1 MSKYLNSES
10 CLIYKLLLPS
20 LSLIMKKSIFL
31 VIFILA
37 IASVSQA
44 QNRPFGGAVFL
55 GYPMGIFDAPSS
67 GIHFSINPLYR
78 ISGLFSLEGQVSYSN
93 LKYRRTDD
101 FFGHNGGSTQNL
113 NLLVGGRLYFIK
125 ESRKIRPF
133 IHLLLGYGS
142 GYDKYYNAD
151 NAIKL
156 DKTGPLGAS
165 LGLNIEALHK
175 FSIGIGV
182 EGPTPNILVKA
193 GYQF

>member
-1 MSKYLNSES
+1 MNQ
-10 CLIYKLLLPS
+10 LIFFP
-20 LSLIMKKSIFL
+20 IFT
-31 VIFILA
+31 LA
-37 IASVSQA
+37 VATYSHA
-44 QNRPFGGAVFL
+44 QDRPFGGSVFL
-55 GYPMGIFDAPSS
+55 GYPMGVFVAPSS

-78 ISGLFSLEGQVSYSN
+78 VSGFFSLDGQVSYSN
-93 LKYRRTDD
+93 LKYSRTDD
-101 FFGHNGGSTQNL
+101 FFGHDGGNTQNL
-113 NLLVGGRLYFIK
+113 NVLVGGRIYFIK

-151 NAIKL
+151 NIFRT

-165 LGLNIEALHK
+165 LGFNIEIFHK
-175 FSIGIGV
+175 FSIGIGI